1 MQGLEMRRAL
11 IFDKVFF
18 FIFFMFYCAN
28 IYLQGNYAMTTKNDQ
43 TQESIANISRTPPSS
58 CLPPLFLSAA
68 TTTIKKSTT
77 TDDSND
83 NGRQWM
89 TKANEGGVTA
99 QRLETSICK
108 SLFFFF
114 TLLLLY

>member
-1 MQGLEMRRAL
+1 MQGLETRRAL
-11 IFDKVFF
+11 VFYKVFF

-83 NGRQWM
+83 NGHTM
-89 TKANEGGVTA
+89 DDEGKRGRRYRTA
-99 QRLETSICK
+99 LETS
-108 SLFFFF
+108 
-114 TLLLLY
+114 